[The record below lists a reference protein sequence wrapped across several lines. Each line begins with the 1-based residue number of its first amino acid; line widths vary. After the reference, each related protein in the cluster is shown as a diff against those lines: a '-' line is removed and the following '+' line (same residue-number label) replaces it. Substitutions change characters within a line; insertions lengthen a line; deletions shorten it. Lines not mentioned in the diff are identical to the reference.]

1 MWLLLAV
8 FLLSC
13 SQLASQIYIPV
24 LPSIGQD
31 LTLSTAGSQA
41 LISSYFITLGL
52 SQLITGPCRDKFGDK
67 PIFIA
72 GQAIL
77 VVGTILCTSATNPD
91 VFLMGRVLQGIGAAS
106 PLLISRTI
114 LASKLSGAE
123 LKSAMATLAMA
134 SSVTS
139 IVTPL
144 ISGVLSEWFS
154 WRGMSTVLVL
164 YYLLVTLCGLKLLST
179 QPQTETSVHP
189 KFLIKQYRDL
199 LKQGPF
205 LYVACIKWV
214 PTFLYLTIQLYL
226 PFLLSHDFGYSDKD
240 VGQAMMIPMVGLLIG
255 TIFAKVLQKRFCY
268 LRLVIWFWPLLIVG
282 AGLFALSVAPLGY
295 LVAYAIIMLVFGIY
309 FPSYMHLIGIIE
321 PQKSGTA
328 NALVGAIELLV
339 FTLLALAMNYW
350 VLHSVFAVAVFICCC
365 ALVVLRAWHH
375 LQQRD
380 IMQPSTPIKEV
391 P

>member
-1 MWLLLAV
+1 MLFCDGLLVVMWLLLAV

-91 VFLMGRVLQGIGAAS
+91 VFLMGRVLQGIGSAS

-164 YYLLVTLCGLKLLST
+164 YYLLVTVCGLKLLST

-189 KFLIKQYRDL
+189 KFLIKQYREL

-226 PFLLSHDFGYSDKD
+226 PFMLQGGIALLTN
-240 VGQAMMIPMVGLLIG
+240 L
-255 TIFAKVLQKRFCY
+255 
-268 LRLVIWFWPLLIVG
+268 
-282 AGLFALSVAPLGY
+282 
-295 LVAYAIIMLVFGIY
+295 
-309 FPSYMHLIGIIE
+309 
-321 PQKSGTA
+321 
-328 NALVGAIELLV
+328 
-339 FTLLALAMNYW
+339 
-350 VLHSVFAVAVFICCC
+350 
-365 ALVVLRAWHH
+365 
-375 LQQRD
+375 
-380 IMQPSTPIKEV
+380 
-391 P
+391 

>member
-52 SQLITGPCRDKFGDK
+52 SQLITGPCRDNFGDK
-67 PIFIA
+67 PIFVV
-72 GQAIL
+72 GQAVLIG
-77 VVGTILCTSATNPD
+77 GTILCTIAPD
-91 VFLMGRVLQGIGAAS
+91 PNWFLLGRVLQGIGAAS
-106 PLLISRTI
+106 PLLISRTL
-114 LASKLSGAE
+114 LASKLGGSE

-134 SSVTS
+134 SSITS

-144 ISGVLSEWFS
+144 ISGVLSEWFT
-154 WRGMSTVLVL
+154 WRGMSTVLVA
-164 YYLLVTLCGLKLLST
+164 YYAAVTFCGLKLLST
-179 QPQTETSVHP
+179 QPQTETSMHP

-226 PFLLSHDFGYSDKD
+226 PFLLSHDFNYSDKD

-268 LRLVIWFWPLLIVG
+268 LKLVVCFWPLLIVG
-282 AGLFALSVAPLGY
+282 AGLFAFSVVPLGY
-295 LVAYAIIMLVFGIY
+295 LLAYAIIMMVFGIY
-309 FPSYMHLIGIIE
+309 FPSYMHLIGIVE

-350 VLHSVFAVAVFICCC
+350 MLHSVVAVAVFICCC
-365 ALVVLRAWHH
+365 ALVVLHAWYH
-375 LQQRD
+375 LNKRN
-380 IMQPSTPIKEV
+380 IMQPAHMIEEIK
-391 P
+391 

>member
-77 VVGTILCTSATNPD
+77 VVGTILCTCATNPD